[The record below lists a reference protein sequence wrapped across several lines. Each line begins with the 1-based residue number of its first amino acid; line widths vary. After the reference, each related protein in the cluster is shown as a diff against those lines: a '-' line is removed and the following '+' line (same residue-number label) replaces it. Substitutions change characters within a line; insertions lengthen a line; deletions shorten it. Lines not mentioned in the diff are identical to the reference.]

1 MATELSADR
10 KEFAR
15 LCGLEIQKAAKL
27 SGGRL
32 PDLETVRVIALDM
45 ASSSALNRIP
55 CQRVGELFSHA
66 RANYSETPI
75 LRHLVKSAQAI
86 KPIDAP
92 APTDSPRLPPPK
104 GLQGDAGRLRKLAAV
119 RTCIAEGGA
128 IMQIAN
134 GLCGNLGSLAL
145 RQEPWMEPLLDADPT
160 REETQA
166 MIEACPVGVAWFL
179 VNDSRPPFW
188 GRWLREYGLVSADK
202 PLAQPDNSEDED
214 WPLY

>member
-15 LCGLEIQKAAKL
+15 LCQLEIQKAAKL
-27 SGGRL
+27 SGARL
-32 PDLETVRVIALDM
+32 PDLETVKIMALDM
-45 ASSSALNRIP
+45 AASPALARIP
-55 CQRVGELFSHA
+55 CQRVTELFAHA
-66 RANYSETPI
+66 RANYAESPI

-92 APTDSPRLPPPK
+92 APTDAPRLPPPK

-145 RQEPWMEPLLDADPT
+145 RKEPWMEPLLDADPT
-160 REETQA
+160 REEVQA
-166 MIEACPVGVAWFL
+166 MIEATPVGVAWFMA
-179 VNDSRPPFW
+179 NPNKAPYW
-188 GRWLREYGLVSADK
+188 GRWIKEYGLAGEK
-202 PLAQPDNSEDED
+202 PKPVAKIEEEDED
-214 WPLY
+214 DLPF